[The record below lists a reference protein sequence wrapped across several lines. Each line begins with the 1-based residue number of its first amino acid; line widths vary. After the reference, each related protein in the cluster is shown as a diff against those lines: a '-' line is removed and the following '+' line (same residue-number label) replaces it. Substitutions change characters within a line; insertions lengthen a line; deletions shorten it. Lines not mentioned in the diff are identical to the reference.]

1 MAKFI
6 YKAKKGPNDIVERI
20 IEADNKK
27 SVLDKL
33 FKNGYVPVRVEEYK
47 NKSVSSKTTTT
58 KKRLKKP
65 SSKVKSRDLTILTSQ
80 LASLV
85 KAKVSIIE
93 AIEILYQ
100 QSQKPILKNI
110 LLSIKEKIKKGANLS
125 EALSN
130 YPEVF
135 SPLYINIVKA
145 GEAGG
150 VLENSLMRLASFRE
164 QEDQMRAKI
173 NSALAY
179 PVFIV
184 FVGIA
189 VVMVLLTFVVPKL
202 TSLFGEIGQELPLPT
217 KILISFTGVLRNYW
231 YILAVI
237 VVLAVW
243 KIKKLVMN
251 NKEVVDKLKLK
262 IPLLGT
268 IIKKRELERFTNTSK
283 VLLASGIPVFEAIDI
298 ASLTLDNQL
307 LKTSLAKVQKE
318 VVDGAQI
325 GKSLKRYKIF
335 PSFMSDMISVGEKG
349 GMLDM
354 ALSEISDFYQQDVER
369 ALKTVTSLLEP
380 ITILLMGLV
389 IGFIVF
395 AMLLPIFE
403 LNVGM

>member
-1 MAKFI
+1 
-6 YKAKKGPNDIVERI
+6 
-20 IEADNKK
+20 
-27 SVLDKL
+27 
-33 FKNGYVPVRVEEYK
+33 
-47 NKSVSSKTTTT
+47 
-58 KKRLKKP
+58 
-65 SSKVKSRDLTILTSQ
+65 
-80 LASLV
+80 
-85 KAKVSIIE
+85 
-93 AIEILYQ
+93 
-100 QSQKPILKNI
+100 
-110 LLSIKEKIKKGANLS
+110 
-125 EALSN
+125 
-130 YPEVF
+130 
-135 SPLYINIVKA
+135 
-145 GEAGG
+145 
-150 VLENSLMRLASFRE
+150 
-164 QEDQMRAKI
+164 
-173 NSALAY
+173 
-179 PVFIV
+179 
-184 FVGIA
+184 
-189 VVMVLLTFVVPKL
+189 
-202 TSLFGEIGQELPLPT
+202 
-217 KILISFTGVLRNYW
+217 VLRNYW